1 MKPRRRITT
10 SSEIKVAPV
19 VQPVDEN
26 LITYTFVFKRMT
38 NSLITCSGRNSTSH
52 EIYTKSVKAVDD
64 SSAAKKLNEM
74 YSTNGYTVKVMGVS
88 KERQ

>member
-1 MKPRRRITT
+1 M
-10 SSEIKVAPV
+10 
-19 VQPVDEN
+19 
-26 LITYTFVFKRMT
+26 
-38 NSLITCSGRNSTSH
+38 
-52 EIYTKSVKAVDD
+52 KSVKAVDD